1 MSKHQTPW
9 ARRSALRWLTLTT
22 FLCLLLATSFVDA
35 RDYRYLE
42 RISISTTGV
51 ETRNASSP
59 VMNGDG
65 SIVAFWTDTGGLV
78 PGDTNFAGDVFI
90 RNRTNNTT
98 ERVSLGLGG
107 VQTARTDN
115 NLPTSY
121 PQIGIDDSGNFIVYA
136 SDATNIEAPGV
147 DTNNVVDVFLFNR
160 FDRTTRKVS
169 FGAPGSGNPQ
179 ALGGSTNPTISG
191 NGNFVAFRS
200 VAPNIVNGD
209 TNNQPDIFVW
219 DRIANVNSRVN
230 VSSAG
235 VQANVEDGASDFT
248 LSDDGRYVAFE
259 SLATNLVPDDTNNV
273 RDIFIRDRVANTTTR
288 INLGIG
294 GAQANA
300 DSSEPFISGNGNFVV
315 FKSTATNLV
324 PGDTNG
330 VADIFIWRRSDGNI
344 SRVSVTSAGLEVNGP
359 SATPVTNDN
368 GRFIQFWSTANN
380 LVEGDTNGFP
390 DFFIH
395 DRITGAT
402 NRINNNASGQ
412 QSNGYQTQGS
422 TISDNGAIVAFESF
436 ATNLAA
442 NDTNNSTDIFV
453 AVGGPAAPFNLAV
466 TNRTETSV
474 SITWSQDDSVTG
486 AVTQESNFI
495 VQERVVGAGGFRNI
509 ATLPADSSSFTSTGL
524 PAGSLQPCTELRYRI
539 VATRD
544 YGAGVGVINSSSV
557 VLSTKTLGCP
567 PGVFNTSAPVN
578 EDTIINPARMV
589 FTWSPSEEAI
599 TYTLRVNR
607 TAGGT
612 LGEVFNTTVNHID
625 VCLAVCTYTPNSTL
639 EAALTNGTYTWTLVA
654 TNPRGSTGA
663 NNPTLGNPSTT
674 PLTFFVNDTAQPRN
688 FNLLT
693 PTNDALIRNPDNFGG
708 LTWRDNLDADTF
720 NLSVIQ
726 VSSNTRLGSI
736 INLTGLTY
744 QSDADGLTCDTT
756 TGICTYTPTS
766 AEADLMVTG
775 TYAWTVVATSPG
787 GTQREARN
795 AAGKFVVRTNDIP
808 LLVNGSFE
816 EQGAAPKRAANWDV
830 LSGFLQKD
838 RRVCYPATGTAQDGL
853 CIWRAVSSVDKNVTL
868 GQKFADPV
876 GLIAGDSLVLSG
888 FAQTNALVGKV
899 QIKVT
904 IRYVNPATAPTNST
918 ITIPTGTSVGYIDL
932 PDATVNIA
940 GPVSEIRVTILN
952 RARGG
957 NVFLDNVTLT
967 LLGSNSRRDPSP
979 LPSSGGSDL
988 LPLPE
993 APTSPSS

>member
-42 RISISTTGV
+42 RISISSTGV
-51 ETRNASSP
+51 ETRNAASP
-59 VMNGDG
+59 VMNSDG

-169 FGAPGSGNPQ
+169 FGAPGSSNPQ

-209 TNNQPDIFVW
+209 TNNQPDVFVW
-219 DRIANVNSRVN
+219 DRVANVSTRIN

-235 VQANVEDGASDFT
+235 VQANVEDGSSDFT

-259 SLATNLVPDDTNNV
+259 SLATNL
-273 RDIFIRDRVANTTTR
+273 TR
-288 INLGIG
+288 INIGLG

-300 DSSEPFISGNGNFVV
+300 DSSEPFISGSGNFVV
-315 FKSTATNLV
+315 FKSLASNLV
-324 PGDTNG
+324 AGDTNG

-344 SRVSVTSAGLEVNGP
+344 SRVSVTSAGLEANGP

-368 GRFIQFWSTANN
+368 GRFIQFWSTATN

-390 DFFIH
+390 DFFLH

-402 NRINNNASGQ
+402 TRINNNTSGQ

-453 AVGGPAAPFNLAV
+453 AVGGPAAPFNVTV

-474 SITWSQDDSVTG
+474 SIAWSQDDSVIG

-509 ATLPADSSSFTSTGL
+509 ATLPADSSTFTSTGL

-567 PGVFNTSAPVN
+567 PGIFNTSAPVN
-578 EDTIINPARMV
+578 EDTIINPARMM

-625 VCLAVCTYTPNSTL
+625 VCLATCTYTPNSTL

-663 NNPTLGNPSTT
+663 NNPTLGNPATT
-674 PLTFFVNDTAQPRN
+674 PLTFFVNDTAIPRN

-693 PTNDALIRNPDNFGG
+693 PTNDALIRNPDDFGG
-708 LTWRDNLDADTF
+708 LTWRDNTDADTF

-744 QSDADGLTCDTT
+744 QNDSDGLTCDTT
-756 TGICTYTPTS
+756 TGICTYAPTT
-766 AEADLMVTG
+766 AETDLMVTG
-775 TYAWTVVATSPG
+775 TYAWTVVAVTPG
-787 GTQREARN
+787 GTMREARN
-795 AAGKFVVRTNDIP
+795 GAGRFIVRTNDIP
-808 LLVNGSFE
+808 LLANGSFE
-816 EQGAAPKRAANWDV
+816 QQGAAPKRAANWNV
-830 LSGFLQKD
+830 LAGFLQQD

-853 CIWRAVSSVDKNVTL
+853 CIWRATSSVDKNVTL
-868 GQKFADPV
+868 GQKLADPV
-876 GLIAGDSLVLSG
+876 GLIAGDRLVLSG

-899 QIKVT
+899 RIKVSVL
-904 IRYVNPATAPTNST
+904 YVNSGTTPTTAT
-918 ITIPTGTSVGYIDL
+918 ITIPTGTSVGYINL
-932 PDATVNIA
+932 PDANVNVA
-940 GPVSEIRVTILN
+940 GPVREIQITVIN

-957 NVFLDNVTLT
+957 SVFLDNVTLT
-967 LLGSNSRRDPSP
+967 LLGSNSPRNLRP
-979 LPSSGGSDL
+979 LPPLNQDNEGGSDL
-988 LPLPE
+988 LPMPE
-993 APTSPSS
+993 APDGFRLGGASN